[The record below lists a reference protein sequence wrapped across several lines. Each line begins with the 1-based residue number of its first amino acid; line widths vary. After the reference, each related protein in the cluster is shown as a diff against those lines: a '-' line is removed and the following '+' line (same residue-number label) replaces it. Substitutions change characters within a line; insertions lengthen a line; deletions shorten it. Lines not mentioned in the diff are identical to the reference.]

1 MQGLKITNHIH
12 WRDSWSQQIAAQLE
26 IRDSSYDFLV
36 FAPRHERRDVEAVL
50 REIPREFYE
59 LIEVDETSTDNCE
72 LWTDAG
78 QCYHRH

>member
-1 MQGLKITNHIH
+1 MHGLKINDHIH

-36 FAPRHERRDVEAVL
+36 FSPRHKRAEIRKVL
-50 REIPREFYE
+50 KGIPQEFYE
-59 LIEVDETSTDNCE
+59 LIEVEATGADSCE